1 MTAIDDVRRLLST
14 RRPVEARAQP
24 GDQPAAVSM
33 ILHEASDGIEALFIK
48 RAKRPGDPWSGQIAF
63 PGGRREPTDADLL
76 ATAIRETHEEVGV
89 ELTSAMLLG
98 ALDDLQ
104 PRTPTLPPVIVRPFV
119 FAVADR
125 PPLVADVEVQRAFW
139 IPFRRLAEPGL
150 YREVTLTIRGQQRT
164 FPAYNLGDD
173 VIWGMTERILT
184 PFVDLLRGSKA

>member
-1 MTAIDDVRRLLST
+1 MTAIDDVRRLLGT
-14 RRPVEARAQP
+14 RRPVEASAQP

-33 ILHEASDGIEALFIK
+33 ILHPTSDGVEALFIK
-48 RAKRPGDPWSGQIAF
+48 RAERAGDPWSGQVAF
-63 PGGRREPTDADLL
+63 PGGRREPTDTDLL

-89 ELTSAMLLG
+89 ELTGAMLLG

-125 PPLVADVEVQRAFW
+125 PPLVVDEEVQRAFW

-150 YREVTLTIRGQQRT
+150 YRDVTITIKGQQRT

-184 PFVDLLRGSKA
+184 PFVDMLRGAKP

>member
-1 MTAIDDVRRLLST
+1 MDDVRRLLAK
-14 RRPVEARAQP
+14 RPPVEAAPEP
-24 GDQPAAVSM
+24 GAQPAAVAI
-33 ILHEASDGIEALFIK
+33 ILHEGSDGLAAVFIK
-48 RAKRPGDPWSGQIAF
+48 RAVRPGDPWSGQIAF
-63 PGGRREPTDADLL
+63 PGGRREPADADLL

-89 ELTSAMLLG
+89 ELTGAMLLG

-104 PRTPTLPPVIVRPFV
+104 PQTPTLPPVIVRPFV

-139 IPFRRLAEPGL
+139 VPFRRLAEPGL

-164 FPAYNLGDD
+164 FPGYHLGED

-184 PFVDLLRGSKA
+184 PFVDLL

>member
-1 MTAIDDVRRLLST
+1 VTAIDDVRRLLAT

-33 ILHEASDGIEALFIK
+33 ILHEGSDGIEALFIK
-48 RAKRPGDPWSGQIAF
+48 RAERAEDPWSGQVAF

-89 ELTSAMLLG
+89 ELTGAMLLG

-125 PPLVADVEVQRAFW
+125 PPLVVDEEVQRAFW

-150 YREVTLTIRGQQRT
+150 YRDVTITIKGQQRT

-184 PFVDLLRGSKA
+184 PFVDMLRGAKP